1 MTEINDIRNTSASF
15 IVYSAWGELF
25 RELSD
30 VSAGRLIKA
39 LFEYVRTGRE
49 PEFKKG
55 SGLSIAFVAIKAQL
69 DINIDKYAQR
79 CEANRR
85 NAIKGARKKA
95 KTDEKANVSETEP
108 SQAIAEAGKPNDND
122 NDNDNYNENYYENE
136 NDNKNDNDTA
146 VSSDRDLL
154 TAEQF
159 KELSCLSSVGSVEI
173 YISKIL
179 DWQRTK
185 GRRMRDPYATIK
197 QWIEEDISKAKAKAK
212 TVGQDERSLCD
223 AELEEYERFALNYKF
238 PDI

>member
-1 MTEINDIRNTSASF
+1 MTETNDIRNTSASF
-15 IVYSAWGELF
+15 IVYSAWGELL

-55 SGLSIAFVAIKAQL
+55 SGLSIAFVAIRAQL

-85 NAIKGARKKA
+85 NAIKGARRKA
-95 KTDEKANVSETEP
+95 KNTAVSETEP

-159 KELSCLSSVGSVEI
+159 KELSCLSSVGSVET

-197 QWIEEDISKAKAKAK
+197 RWIEEDISKAKAKAK